1 MRLLLELLL
10 QKYLLNWVNKKFG
23 GIELKFIEFFS
34 NIAMPLMIIIIVLYG
49 VMERKKVFDI
59 FLEGAKDG
67 VKVVFNIF
75 PTLVGLFVAIGA
87 LRSSGIIDLIV
98 NLMTPFFNL
107 VNFPTEILPLAFIR
121 PISGSS
127 SIAVATDIMKTFGV
141 DSNIGL
147 MASVIMGSTETTV
160 YTIAVY
166 TSSVGIKKTRFVLW
180 AALIADFVGI
190 VVSVVVCKMMV

>member
-1 MRLLLELLL
+1 M
-10 QKYLLNWVNKKFG
+10 
-23 GIELKFIEFFS
+23 KFIEYFS

-49 VMERKKVFDI
+49 VIERQKVFDI
-59 FLEGAKDG
+59 FLEGAKEG
-67 VKVVFNIF
+67 ISVVLNIF

-98 NLMTPFFNL
+98 NFLTPVLDL
-107 VNFPTEILPLAFIR
+107 VNFPTEILPLALIR

-127 SIAVATDIMKTFGV
+127 SIAVATDIMNKFGV

-147 MASVIMGSTETTV
+147 MASIIMGSTETTV

-180 AALIADFVGI
+180 AALFADFVGI
-190 VVSVVVCKMMV
+190 ITSVAVCRLLS

>member
-1 MRLLLELLL
+1 M
-10 QKYLLNWVNKKFG
+10 
-23 GIELKFIEFFS
+23 KFIEYFS
-34 NIAMPLMIIIIVLYG
+34 NLAMPLMIIIIILYG
-49 VMERKKVFDI
+49 ILERKKVFDI

-67 VKVVFNIF
+67 IKIIYNIF

-87 LRSSGIIDLIV
+87 LRSSGIIDVVVKSLNPLLNI
-98 NLMTPFFNL
+98 
-107 VNFPTEILPLAFIR
+107 VNFPKEILPLALIR
-121 PISGSS
+121 PISGSAS
-127 SIAVATDIMKTFGV
+127 VAVATDIMKNFGV

-147 MASVIMGSTETTV
+147 IASVIMGSTETTV

-190 VVSVVVCKMMV
+190 VTSIIVCKILF

>member
-1 MRLLLELLL
+1 M
-10 QKYLLNWVNKKFG
+10 KI
-23 GIELKFIEFFS
+23 IEYFS

-49 VMERKKVFDI
+49 VIERKKVFDI
-59 FLEGAKDG
+59 FLEGAKEG
-67 VKVVFNIF
+67 ISVVFNIF

-87 LRSSGIIDLIV
+87 LRSSGIIDLII
-98 NLMTPFFNL
+98 NFLTPVLNL
-107 VNFPTEILPLAFIR
+107 VNFPTEILPLALIR

-127 SIAVATDIMKTFGV
+127 SIAVATDIMNKFGV

-190 VVSVVVCKMMV
+190 VTSVVVCRIMS

>member
-1 MRLLLELLL
+1 M
-10 QKYLLNWVNKKFG
+10 
-23 GIELKFIEFFS
+23 KFIEYFS
-34 NIAMPLMIIIIVLYG
+34 NLAMPLMIIIIILYG
-49 VMERKKVFDI
+49 ILERKKVFDI

-67 VKVVFNIF
+67 IKIIYNIF

-87 LRSSGIIDLIV
+87 LRSSGIIDVVVKFLNPLLNIV
-98 NLMTPFFNL
+98 N
-107 VNFPTEILPLAFIR
+107 VPTEILPLALIR
-121 PISGSS
+121 PISSS
-127 SIAVATDIMKTFGV
+127 ASVAVATDIMKNFGV

-147 MASVIMGSTETTV
+147 IASVIMGSTETTV

-190 VVSVVVCKMMV
+190 VTSIIVCKILF

>member
-1 MRLLLELLL
+1 M
-10 QKYLLNWVNKKFG
+10 
-23 GIELKFIEFFS
+23 KFIEYFS
-34 NIAMPLMIIIIVLYG
+34 NMAMPLMIIIIVIYG
-49 VMERKKVFDI
+49 VIERKKVFDI
-59 FLEGAKDG
+59 FLDGAKEG
-67 VKVVFNIF
+67 ISVVLNIF

-98 NLMTPFFNL
+98 NFLTPILSF
-107 VNFPTEILPLAFIR
+107 VNFPTEILPLALIR

-127 SIAVATDIMKTFGV
+127 SIAVATDIMNTFGV

-147 MASVIMGSTETTV
+147 IASVIMGSTETTV

-180 AALIADFVGI
+180 ASLIADFVGI
-190 VVSVVVCKMMV
+190 VTSVIVCRFLS